1 MESKIK
7 TRPFKKW
14 CLKIK
19 LKQLESKRDREILS
33 FIESHPSQA
42 AKLDD
47 LTNYIHTANFKEL
60 EHKIKALR
68 RLIRITYKN

>member
-1 MESKIK
+1 MK

-19 LKQLESKRDREILS
+19 LKQLENRRDKEILS

-42 AKLDD
+42 ARLDD
-47 LTNYIHTANFKEL
+47 LTNYIQTDNFKDL
-60 EHKIKALR
+60 EVKIVALR
-68 RLIRITYKN
+68 RLIRMVSKN